1 MTSETRFDLTG
12 TRALVHAASKG
23 LGRAIAE
30 RLAADGAAVTIA
42 SSDPDNV
49 ESTREEIAAATGA
62 DDRVHAAVCDLTDEA
77 AIRRAT
83 ATAREAMGGL
93 DVLVTNHPGPA
104 GTTFEDATVADF
116 DDVYRSVLRST
127 VVAVEAAMPA
137 LVDGGGSVVNVVAAS
152 TQESTG
158 GSVTADTLRPGIYGL
173 SKSLANEYGDRDV
186 RVNCLCPRGIMTD
199 RIRHK
204 LDQRA
209 ERQGVDYGEAS
220 RQRTDAVPM
229 GRFGDPE
236 EFGTAAAF
244 LASDASSFVTG
255 QWLAVDGGWLDRML

>member
-1 MTSETRFDLTG
+1 MSSETRFDLSG
-12 TRALVHAASKG
+12 KRALVHAASKG

-30 RLAADGAAVTIA
+30 RLAADGATVTIA
-42 SSDPDNV
+42 SSSEDRVAAARADV
-49 ESTREEIAAATGA
+49 AAAT
-62 DDRVHAAVCDLTDEA
+62 DEDRVHATVCDLTDEA
-77 AIRRAT
+77 AIREAT
-83 ATAREAMGGL
+83 AEAREAMGGL

-104 GTTFEDATVADF
+104 GTTFEDAAVEDF

-127 VVAVEAAMPA
+127 VTAVDAAMPA

-173 SKSLANEYGDRDV
+173 SKSLSNEYGDRDV

-199 RIRHK
+199 RIEHK
-204 LDQRA
+204 LGLRA
-209 ERQGVDYGEAS
+209 ERRGISYDEAYE
-220 RQRTDAVPM
+220 QRTDAVPM

-255 QWLAVDGGWLDRML
+255 QWLAVDGGWLDRII